1 MKGLSSRRVLVVED
15 SALIALDL
23 EQTLLDCGV
32 TVVGPFG
39 SVRGALPFAGNG
51 LDAAVLDI
59 NLGEEDVFPV
69 ADALA
74 DAGIAFMFLT
84 GHSDSKLPARHRG
97 RPVVRKPY
105 SPSQLATML
114 LSLMTKAKKTA

>member
-1 MKGLSSRRVLVVED
+1 MKGLSRRRVLVVED

-23 EQTLLDCGV
+23 EQTLLDRGV

-39 SVRGALPFAGNG
+39 SVRGALPSAGSC

-59 NLGEEDVFPV
+59 NLGDEDVFPV

-74 DAGIAFMFLT
+74 DAAF
-84 GHSDSKLPARHRG
+84 
-97 RPVVRKPY
+97 
-105 SPSQLATML
+105 PSC
-114 LSLMTKAKKTA
+114 S